1 MNDDIIIERFN
12 DISLLRQDINEK
24 ENKIR
29 DLNHRFKIPSQLSEL
44 KLNDINS
51 QITSIYTALNKN
63 TSSYKAKNDCSK
75 ISSNQDI
82 DEIKFRG
89 AI

>member
-1 MNDDIIIERFN
+1 MK
-12 DISLLRQDINEK
+12 S
-24 ENKIR
+24 KIR
-29 DLNHRFKIPSQLSEL
+29 DLNHRFKILSQLSEL

-51 QITSIYTALNKN
+51 EITSIYTALNKS
-63 TSSYKAKNDCSK
+63 TTSYKAKNDCSK

-82 DEIKFRG
+82 DEIKFWG